1 MSELN
6 RPASVRE
13 LLDVLPRT
21 TLVYLCELRGLPVSR
36 ANDDCRSSIARS
48 FRGRRDEFLSV
59 LRKDELIHLLHHGI
73 RDRESVFDLPNPYT
87 YSKRELQELA
97 IAAFGRI
104 QDLGRPFVLRATGA
118 AAPASRA
125 PEPEPRPEPE
135 PEPAEDPM
143 PSTDRLGGVDGR
155 LGSGWSRPRPVR
167 ALLAQV
173 GQSVP
178 STLSQEDFG
187 TLMDALEER
196 GFEVAT
202 LDGTRL
208 TSLHDAVSIDAELR
222 IRHDALALPVASVR
236 AVSAET
242 SRSAADAAELGDYE
256 RACLR
261 LELLTACAATES
273 PSPAFVADCLARATA
288 GLALAE
294 SARAVLS
301 NIVVRLTRLPRD
313 PFLAL
318 HRMASRLDVEDG
330 EVLVREYCALHA
342 VDGETSALLQD
353 HWQALAA
360 SRRGPVAGVAE
371 E

>member
-1 MSELN
+1 MSALN
-6 RPASVRE
+6 RPAAVRE

-48 FRGRRDEFLSV
+48 FRGQRDDFLSV
-59 LRKDELIHLLHHGI
+59 LRKDELVHLLNHGI
-73 RDRESVFDLPNPYT
+73 RDRESVFDLPNPYS

-97 IAAFGRI
+97 IMAFGRL
-104 QDLGRPFVLRATGA
+104 QDLGRPFVLREAGTSI
-118 AAPASRA
+118 APSRA
-125 PEPEPRPEPE
+125 PAREL
-135 PEPAEDPM
+135 EPASDAPI
-143 PSTDRLGGVDGR
+143 PSTDKLGGVDGR
-155 LGSGWSRPRPVR
+155 FGSGWSRPRPVR

-173 GQSVP
+173 GHSIP

-187 TLMDALEER
+187 ALMDALEAR

-202 LDGTRL
+202 VDGTRL

-222 IRHDALALPVASVR
+222 LRHDALALPVASVR
-236 AVSAET
+236 TAGAEA
-242 SRSAADAAELGDYE
+242 SRSAADATELGDYE

-261 LELLTACAATES
+261 LELLTACAATEA
-273 PSPAFVADCLARATA
+273 SPAFVTDCLARATA
-288 GLALAE
+288 GLVLAE
-294 SARAVLS
+294 PARAVLS

-318 HRMASRLDVEDG
+318 HRLASRLDVEDG

-342 VDGETSALLQD
+342 VDAETSALLQD
-353 HWQALAA
+353 HWQALAG
-360 SRRGPVAGVAE
+360 SRRGPGGGIAAE
-371 E
+371 